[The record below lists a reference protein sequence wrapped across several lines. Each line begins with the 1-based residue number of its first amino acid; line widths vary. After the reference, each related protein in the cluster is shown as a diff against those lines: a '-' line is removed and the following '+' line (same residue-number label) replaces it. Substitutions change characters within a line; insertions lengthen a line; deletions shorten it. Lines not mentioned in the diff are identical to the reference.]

1 MSSRGAKMA
10 LSVIT
15 SRSIALIA
23 LLAATPPLPK
33 PIKWL
38 PVTSVGDNA
47 NTIEPARSNEDYFVM
62 NKNSQ
67 IDQRPPAWQTAL
79 SAAF

>member
-1 MSSRGAKMA
+1 MA

-15 SRSIALIA
+15 SRSIA

-47 NTIEPARSNEDYFVM
+47 NTIEPSTFERRLFCHE
-62 NKNSQ
+62 
-67 IDQRPPAWQTAL
+67 
-79 SAAF
+79 